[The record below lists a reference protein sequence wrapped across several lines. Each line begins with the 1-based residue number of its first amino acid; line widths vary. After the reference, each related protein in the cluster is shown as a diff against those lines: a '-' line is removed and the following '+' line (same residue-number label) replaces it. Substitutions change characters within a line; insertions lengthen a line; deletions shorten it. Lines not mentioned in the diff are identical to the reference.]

1 MRDCFIMS
9 SLWVIY
15 EQKEKNQNKF
25 KGIKNTFL
33 SRCRKT
39 APHLLLP
46 AVILEISP
54 LGEL

>member
-1 MRDCFIMS
+1 MS